1 MHPGAWVFFLSFW
14 LEFCAWVLVFSTT
27 EDKKACITHTAVFKL
42 GGLFDILQGDKKST
56 QQVNYGKTT
65 PSFPKKSY
73 WLPQGMGGN

>member
-1 MHPGAWVFFLSFW
+1 MGNREHYQ
-14 LEFCAWVLVFSTT
+14 
-27 EDKKACITHTAVFKL
+27 
-42 GGLFDILQGDKKST
+42 LQGDKKST